1 MDKCSDPPKLSFGSI
16 GKQHQSMNAIK
27 ATLVPTRRMKSSIDL
42 EKKWDLDNQYNDI
55 NILPAL
61 PQEVDCLS
69 QRRDPPMVS

>member
-1 MDKCSDPPKLSFGSI
+1 MLWSTQTILWLYWKAAPKYECYKGHAGPDKKNEIFYRLG
-16 GKQHQSMNAIK
+16 
-27 ATLVPTRRMKSSIDL
+27 
-42 EKKWDLDNQYNDI
+42 KKWDLDNQYNDI